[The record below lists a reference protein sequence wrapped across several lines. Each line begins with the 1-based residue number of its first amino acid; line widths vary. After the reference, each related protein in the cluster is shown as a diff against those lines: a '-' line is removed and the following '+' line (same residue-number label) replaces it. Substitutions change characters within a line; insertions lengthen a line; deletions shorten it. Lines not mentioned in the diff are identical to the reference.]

1 MRDILFRARDYN
13 GNWRY
18 GNLCHYI
25 DDSDPE
31 YKADEYYT
39 IRELDVRDVDYED
52 AESVVIPETIGQLVW
67 KSSDG
72 AHEVWEGDIIECRL
86 FRCFPHSICM
96 AVWDT
101 NTLSFRLRWPGQIQ
115 YRSKY
120 SFVDFLGDLF
130 TEGEGV
136 VIGNIHD
143 NPNLF
148 NEDKKKPEG
157 FKETES

>member
-13 GNWRY
+13 ENWRY

-25 DDSDPE
+25 DDSIPMCE
-31 YKADEYYT
+31 ADEYYT
-39 IRELDVRDVDYED
+39 IRPYYAGCDEE
-52 AESVVIPETIGQLVW
+52 AVVITETIGQLVW

-86 FRCFPHSICM
+86 FRCFPSSICM

-130 TEGEGV
+130 AGGEGV

-143 NPNLF
+143 NPRLF
-148 NEDKKKPEG
+148 NEEKKKSEG

>member
-1 MRDILFRARDYN
+1 MFETN
-13 GNWRY
+13 
-18 GNLCHYI
+18 
-25 DDSDPE
+25 
-31 YKADEYYT
+31 EYYT
-39 IRELDVRDVDYED
+39 IREQDPDCEEEY
-52 AESVVIPETIGQLVW
+52 VVIPETIGQLVW

-72 AHEVWEGDIIECRL
+72 SHEVWEGDIIECRL
-86 FRCFPHSICM
+86 FGCFPSSICM

-120 SFVDFLGDLF
+120 SSVDFLRKMF

-148 NEDKKKPEG
+148 NEDKKKPED

>member
-1 MRDILFRARDYN
+1 MRDILFRARDYH
-13 GNWRY
+13 GIWRY

-25 DDSDPE
+25 DDSNLMFE
-31 YKADEYYT
+31 SNEYYT
-39 IRELDVRDVDYED
+39 IREQDPDCEEED
-52 AESVVIPETIGQLVW
+52 VVIPETIGQLVW

-72 AHEVWEGDIIECRL
+72 SHEVWEGDIIECRL
-86 FRCFPHSICM
+86 FGCFPSSICM

-101 NTLSFRLRWPGQIQ
+101 NTLSFRFRWPGQIQ
-115 YRSKY
+115 YRPKY
-120 SFVDFLGDLF
+120 SFVDFLRNLF

-143 NPNLF
+143 NPRLF
-148 NEDKKKPEG
+148 NEYKKKAEA

>member
-13 GNWRY
+13 ENWRY

-25 DDSDPE
+25 DDSIPMC
-31 YKADEYYT
+31 KADEYYT
-39 IRELDVRDVDYED
+39 IRAYYAGCDEE
-52 AESVVIPETIGQLVW
+52 AVVIPETIGQLVW

-86 FRCFPHSICM
+86 FGVCPSICM
-96 AVWDT
+96 AVWDI
-101 NTLSFRLRWPGQIQ
+101 NSLSFRLRWSGLVQ
-115 YRSKY
+115 YSPY
-120 SFVDFLGDLF
+120 SFVGFLSSLF
-130 TEGEGV
+130 TEKGGV

-143 NPNLF
+143 NPHLF
-148 NEDKKKPEG
+148 NEYKKKAEA

>member
-1 MRDILFRARDYN
+1 MYETN
-13 GNWRY
+13 
-18 GNLCHYI
+18 
-25 DDSDPE
+25 
-31 YKADEYYT
+31 EYYT
-39 IRELDVRDVDYED
+39 IREQDPDCEEEY
-52 AESVVIPETIGQLVW
+52 VVIPETIGKLVW

-72 AHEVWEGDIIECRL
+72 SHEVWEGDIIECRL
-86 FRCFPHSICM
+86 FGCAPSDVCM

-120 SFVDFLGDLF
+120 SFVDFLRNLF

-143 NPNLF
+143 NPRLF
-148 NEDKKKPEG
+148 NEDKKKPED

>member
-1 MRDILFRARDYN
+1 MRDILFRGRDYH

-25 DDSDPE
+25 DDSIPIYE
-31 YKADEYYT
+31 ADEYYT
-39 IRELDVRDVDYED
+39 IRSQDVDCEEE
-52 AESVVIPETIGQLVW
+52 AVVIPETIGQLVW

-72 AHEVWEGDIIECRL
+72 SHEVWEGDIIECRL
-86 FRCFPHSICM
+86 FGVCPSICM
-96 AVWDT
+96 AVWDI
-101 NTLSFRLRWPGQIQ
+101 NSLSFRLRWLGRVQ
-115 YRSKY
+115 YCSKY
-120 SFVDFLGDLF
+120 SFVDFLRNLF

-148 NEDKKKPEG
+148 NEDKKKPEA
-157 FKETES
+157 FKEAES

>member
-1 MRDILFRARDYN
+1 MRDILFRGRDYH

-25 DDSDPE
+25 DDTGPSWLKNKE
-31 YKADEYYT
+31 FYV
-39 IRELDVRDVDYED
+39 IREREVDIDER
-52 AESVVIPETIGQLVW
+52 AFVVIPETIGQLVW

-72 AHEVWEGDIIECRL
+72 SHEVWEGDIIECRL
-86 FRCFPHSICM
+86 FRCFPSSICM

-130 TEGEGV
+130 AGGEGV

-143 NPNLF
+143 NPRLF
-148 NEDKKKPEG
+148 NEEKKKSEG

>member
-1 MRDILFRARDYN
+1 MRDILFRGRDYH

-25 DDSDPE
+25 DDTGPSWLKNKE
-31 YKADEYYT
+31 FYV
-39 IRELDVRDVDYED
+39 IREREVDIDER
-52 AESVVIPETIGQLVW
+52 AFVVIPETIGQLVW
-67 KSSDG
+67 KSRDG
-72 AHEVWEGDIIECRL
+72 SHEVWEGDIIECRL
-86 FRCFPHSICM
+86 FRCFPSSICM

-130 TEGEGV
+130 AGGEGV

-143 NPNLF
+143 NPRLF
-148 NEDKKKPEG
+148 NEEKKKSEG

>member
-1 MRDILFRARDYN
+1 MRDILFRARDYH

-25 DDSDPE
+25 DDSGPE
-31 YKADEYYT
+31 WLGHKEFYT
-39 IRELDVRDVDYED
+39 IRERDIDVE
-52 AESVVIPETIGQLVW
+52 EEEFVVIPETIGQLVW

-72 AHEVWEGDIIECRL
+72 SHEVWEGDIIECRL
-86 FRCFPHSICM
+86 FGVFPSICM
-96 AVWDT
+96 AVWDI

-115 YRSKY
+115 YSSKY
-120 SFVDFLGDLF
+120 SFVDFLGNLF
-130 TEGEGV
+130 AEGEGV

-143 NPNLF
+143 NPRLF
-148 NEDKKKPEG
+148 KKKPEA

>member
-1 MRDILFRARDYN
+1 MRDILFRGRDYH

-25 DDSDPE
+25 DDTGPSWLKNE
-31 YKADEYYT
+31 EFYV
-39 IRELDVRDVDYED
+39 IREREVDIDER
-52 AESVVIPETIGQLVW
+52 AFVVIPETIGQLVW

-72 AHEVWEGDIIECRL
+72 SHEVWEGDIIECRL
-86 FRCFPHSICM
+86 FRCFPSSICM

-130 TEGEGV
+130 AGGEGV

-143 NPNLF
+143 NPRLF
-148 NEDKKKPEG
+148 NEEKKKSEG

>member
-13 GNWRY
+13 ENWRY

-25 DDSDPE
+25 DDSIPMCE
-31 YKADEYYT
+31 ADEYYT
-39 IRELDVRDVDYED
+39 IRPYYAGCDEE
-52 AESVVIPETIGQLVW
+52 AVVIPETIGQLVW

-72 AHEVWEGDIIECRL
+72 THEVWEGDIIECRL
-86 FRCFPHSICM
+86 FEVRPSICT
-96 AVWDT
+96 AVWDI
-101 NTLSFRLRWPGQIQ
+101 NSLSFRLRWPGQIQ

-120 SFVDFLGDLF
+120 SFVDFLGNLF
-130 TEGEGV
+130 AEGKGV

-143 NPNLF
+143 NPSLF
-148 NEDKKKPEG
+148 YEDKKKPED

>member
-1 MRDILFRARDYN
+1 MRDILFRARDYH
-13 GNWRY
+13 GIWRY

-25 DDSDPE
+25 GDSNLMFE
-31 YKADEYYT
+31 TNEYYT
-39 IRELDVRDVDYED
+39 IREQDPDCEEEY
-52 AESVVIPETIGQLVW
+52 VVIPETIGQLVW

-72 AHEVWEGDIIECRL
+72 SHEVWEGDIIECRL
-86 FRCFPHSICM
+86 FRCFPSSICM

-130 TEGEGV
+130 AGREGV

-143 NPNLF
+143 NPRLF
-148 NEDKKKPEG
+148 NEEKKKSEG

>member
-1 MRDILFRARDYN
+1 MRDILFRGRDYH

-18 GNLCHYI
+18 GNLFHYI
-25 DDSDPE
+25 DDTGPSWLKNKE
-31 YKADEYYT
+31 FYV
-39 IRELDVRDVDYED
+39 IREREVDIDER
-52 AESVVIPETIGQLVW
+52 AFVVIPETIGQLVW

-72 AHEVWEGDIIECRL
+72 SHEVWEGDIIECRL
-86 FRCFPHSICM
+86 FRCFPSRICM

-130 TEGEGV
+130 AGGEGV

-143 NPNLF
+143 NPRLF
-148 NEDKKKPEG
+148 NEEKKKSEG